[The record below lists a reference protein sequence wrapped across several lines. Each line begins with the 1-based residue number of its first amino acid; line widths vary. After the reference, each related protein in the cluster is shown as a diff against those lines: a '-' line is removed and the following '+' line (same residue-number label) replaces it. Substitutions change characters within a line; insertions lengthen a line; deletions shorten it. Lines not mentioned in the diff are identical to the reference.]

1 MIADQDIIDAIRQHP
16 VIGRHTLSVIDEC
29 YSDQEL
35 VKEFSVRNSF
45 EVWFKDAK
53 PRRVQS
59 VAEAVNLAVKQH
71 KNYLEKLE
79 DIIESGR

>member
-29 YSDQEL
+29 YTDQEL
-35 VKEFSVRNSF
+35 VKEFSIRNSF